1 MVDTPSLDDD
11 LDISAPEDSLPPL
24 GLDDLPELMR
34 EACSRAGWTRLMPV
48 QAHSLP
54 YLLAGRDM
62 MIQSRTGS
70 GKTGAYLLPLLDRL
84 DPDLKKPQALSW
96 PPPASWPV
104 RWSARLRFCSKARA

>member
-70 GKTGAYLLPLLDRL
+70 RQNRGLPS
-84 DPDLKKPQALSW
+84 A
-96 PPPASWPV
+96 PAGPFGP
-104 RWSARLRFCSKARA
+104 RP